1 MTPSPTRKGML
12 RDRARGMRKASSQAE
27 RAAWEIVRDHR
38 LGPKF
43 RRQFPI
49 DQYIADLAC
58 IEAKLIIEID
68 GSSHDVA
75 DQKLRDAERTARLEA
90 LGWRVLRLRD
100 GFVLSERVAV
110 AVLIAEALRR
120 PSP

>member
-1 MTPSPTRKGML
+1 ML